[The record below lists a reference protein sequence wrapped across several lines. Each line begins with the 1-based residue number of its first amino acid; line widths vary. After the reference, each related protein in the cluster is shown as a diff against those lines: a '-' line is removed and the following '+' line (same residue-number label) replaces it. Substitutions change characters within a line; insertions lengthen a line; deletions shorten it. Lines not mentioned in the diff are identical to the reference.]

1 MSRESIIVSPN
12 PRGVFLPVIV
22 TGTPKPGTMME
33 ITPATEPV
41 NGIYTARV
49 YQPGTDGK
57 RRPLMIL
64 IEDQESGKRVTDAY
78 VTGTLGK
85 IYIPAPGE
93 WLQVLLADVSGT
105 GDAHAIGER
114 LIADTGTGKFI
125 ATTGS
130 PEVEPFIVM
139 ETVAAPTADTLALV
153 MCNS

>member
-1 MSRESIIVSPN
+1 MARETIILDAN
-12 PRGVFLPVIV
+12 PKGIFLPMII
-22 TGTPKPGTMME
+22 TGTPKPGTLME
-33 ITPATEPV
+33 FTPATEPV
-41 NGIYTARV
+41 NGIYTGRV
-49 YQPGTDGK
+49 YQPGTNGK
-57 RRPLMIL
+57 RRPLLIL
-64 IEDQESGKRVTDAY
+64 VEDQENGKRVTDAY

-85 IYIPAPGE
+85 VYIPHPGE
-93 WLQVLLADVSGT
+93 WLQILLQDVSGT

-114 LIADTGTGKFI
+114 LIAESGSGKFI